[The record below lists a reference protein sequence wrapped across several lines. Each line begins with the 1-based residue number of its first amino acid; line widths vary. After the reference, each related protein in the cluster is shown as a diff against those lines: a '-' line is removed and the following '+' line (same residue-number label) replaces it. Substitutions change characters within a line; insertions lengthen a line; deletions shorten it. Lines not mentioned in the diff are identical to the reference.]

1 MNPLLDAQRP
11 VFMSELSIAQLDLG
25 NCTPIICGVKFVDA
39 KAQSDEVTVDV
50 EVRIL
55 TNETFVA
62 ELKLVSNLGATA
74 MVSIRDLFLVGTLR
88 VTLNPLCVDWPCFS
102 SISLSFTKYVGG
114 SSLSIDNGSCA
125 MTWTFLL

>member
-1 MNPLLDAQRP
+1 
-11 VFMSELSIAQLDLG
+11 MSELSIAQLDLG

-39 KAQSDEVTVDV
+39 KAQSDEVTLDV

-102 SISLSFTKYVGG
+102 SISLSFTKYVRV
-114 SSLSIDNGSCA
+114 SIGNGSLLL
-125 MTWTFLL
+125 TWTFLLWIIQLAGL

>member
-1 MNPLLDAQRP
+1 
-11 VFMSELSIAQLDLG
+11 MSELSIAKLDLG

-39 KAQSDEVTVDV
+39 KAQSDEVTLDV

-102 SISLSFTKYVGG
+102 SISLSFTKYVRV
-114 SSLSIDNGSCA
+114 LFACYGSCV
-125 MTWTFLL
+125 MMFWTFFFCKQLASL